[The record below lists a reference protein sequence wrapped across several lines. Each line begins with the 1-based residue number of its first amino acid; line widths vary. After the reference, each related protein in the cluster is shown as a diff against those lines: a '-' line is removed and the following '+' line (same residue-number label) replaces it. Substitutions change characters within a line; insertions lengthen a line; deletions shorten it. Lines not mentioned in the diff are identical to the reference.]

1 MPNIYLV
8 DYENVNSWGLKNA
21 SLLNKED
28 ELVIFYSNNASINSD
43 ETLAILNSCKA
54 KVVTKKV
61 YLCGENSLDFQLVA
75 YLGQRVQDNGEDTY
89 YIVSRDKGYY
99 SVILFLQDIADIY
112 LIPKIL
118 IDANQ
123 RTTYRRGAEEVIGEL
138 YSGTIR
144 KKIKGIKW
152 GKEEIDPMLIIL
164 MMQKN
169 KTKQDYHNN
178 LVKMFNNRIGPEIYK
193 RTKGVYILVK
203 GQDK

>member
-1 MPNIYLV
+1 MPNVYLV

-43 ETLAILNSCKA
+43 ETLAILNNCKA
-54 KVVTKKV
+54 KVITEKV
-61 YLCGENSLDFQLVA
+61 YLCGKNSLDFQLVA

-138 YSGTIR
+138 YLGTIR

-203 GQDK
+203 GQET